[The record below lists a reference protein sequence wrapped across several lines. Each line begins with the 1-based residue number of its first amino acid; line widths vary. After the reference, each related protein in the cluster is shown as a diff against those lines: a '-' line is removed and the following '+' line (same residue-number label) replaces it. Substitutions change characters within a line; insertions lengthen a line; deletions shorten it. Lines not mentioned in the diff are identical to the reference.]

1 MKSKLS
7 KALVLLLSLAMIAV
21 QLTVPAFAAEANCKH
36 DSKTYGTPVAE
47 TCTDYGYTPWTCD
60 ACGYKGVTMGNAP
73 TGHSKTLVDV
83 PAKAADC
90 TNVGWNA
97 YKKCGNPG
105 CDYKVGY
112 QEIAALGHNYV
123 DKPGLEPTCIAT
135 GYTAYKECT
144 RCHAEVGKT
153 ILAKANHQY
162 KVSVAEGALCPDVS
176 TIKYTCVLC
185 GHFEER
191 EVTGSN
197 YDHTYVTVP
206 AKAPTCTE
214 KGNKEYRKCAVCKW
228 TENVDGSQELPALG
242 HKGEVTKQAVAPT
255 CIKDG
260 NTIEITCTVCKAVVV
275 ASEVLPKSE
284 TLHNYVPVPKK
295 DANCT
300 EAGYSAHE
308 KCTICGNEKGKVVT
322 AQLPHTEV
330 ANTRG
335 KVLPTCTEKGY
346 TTALCATCDKEFK
359 VEGSEV
365 PANGHTMTTTPAG
378 EVKATCT
385 TKGNTAYTYCTVC
398 GHKEGYVELP
408 ALGHDMKSE
417 TKAATCTATGYE
429 KQWCS
434 RCNDRTTTKTLPI
447 IPHTYVAFAENKV
460 ATFNEPVHAA
470 GKKCSVCGHI
480 DAGAITAPRLNES
493 VQFSYEVKG
502 SDKNSTMFDSV
513 AVNSGYV
520 TVKVKMTVKSE
531 IARFY
536 GATVALN
543 FSNNLKLVNVSV
555 PDATLFAKFEA
566 TPYADT
572 KDAAGKTVV
581 GKANADH
588 KVVITQ
594 DMDSQAF
601 YKTFTAEKD
610 KNGNY
615 ATTYEFAVLTFK
627 VDDAAAVGT
636 QGTVTVVTGECEIAR
651 PAANPAQ
658 IADPTYTTGIAN
670 ALNCDF
676 GTNESVNIAKL
687 GDGAVTGTLTVSDT
701 LALNQ
706 WFNTADENAY
716 KIIYD
721 MDKDGDVDSD
731 DFILLRKATV
741 GNEEYLKF

>member
-21 QLTVPAFAAEANCKH
+21 QLTVPAFAAEACKH
-36 DSKTYGTPVAE
+36 DSKKYGTPVAE
-47 TCTDYGYTPWTCD
+47 TCTDYGYTPWTCN
-60 ACGYKGVTMGNAP
+60 APGCGYKGVDMGNPP
-73 TGHSKTLVDV
+73 TGHSKTLEDV

-105 CDYKVGY
+105 CDYKEGY

-144 RCHAEVGKT
+144 RCKDTVGKT
-153 ILAKANHQY
+153 ILAVANHHY
-162 KVSVAEGALCPDVS
+162 TVSVEEGKYCPDVS
-176 TIKYTCVLC
+176 KIKYTCVLC
-185 GHFEER
+185 DDFYER
-191 EVTGSN
+191 DVTGSS

-214 KGNKEYRKCAVCKW
+214 KGNVEYKKCAVCKW
-228 TENVDGSQELPALG
+228 TESGSKEIPALG
-242 HKGEVTKQAVAPT
+242 HKGEVTKQAVDPT

-284 TLHNYVPVPKK
+284 KYHDLETIAAKDPSCTAPGNNEYKK
-295 DANCT
+295 C
-300 EAGYSAHE
+300 
-308 KCTICGNEKGKVVT
+308 KICGYEEGKVVT
-322 AQLPHTEV
+322 AQLPHTEL
-330 ANTRG
+330 AGSRG

-346 TTALCATCDKEFK
+346 TTALCTTCNKEFK

-365 PANGHTMTTTPAG
+365 PAKGHKMTEQPALL
-378 EVKATCT
+378 ATCT
-385 TKGNTAYTYCTVC
+385 TKGHTAYTECSVC
-398 GHKEGYVELP
+398 GHQEGKVELP

-417 TKAATCTATGYE
+417 TKPATCTAKGYE
-429 KQWCS
+429 KKYCS
-434 RCNDRTTTKTLPI
+434 RCNACTTEKELEK

-480 DAGAITAPRLNES
+480 EGGAITDPRLNES

-502 SDKNSTMFDSV
+502 SDKNSTKFDKD

-572 KDAAGKTVV
+572 KDAAGNTVV
-581 GKANADH
+581 GKANAQH
-588 KVVITQ
+588 KVFITQ

-601 YKTFTAEKD
+601 YKTFTSEKD

-627 VDDAAAVGT
+627 VNNDAADT
-636 QGTVTVVTGECEIAR
+636 QGVVEFDQNKCEIAR
-651 PAANPAQ
+651 READPEQ

-670 ALNCDF
+670 ELDRAFVD
-676 GTNESVNIAKL
+676 SAAIDIVKL

>member
-1 MKSKLS
+1 MDFVKLMSK
-7 KALVLLLSLAMIAV
+7 
-21 QLTVPAFAAEANCKH
+21 
-36 DSKTYGTPVAE
+36 Y
-47 TCTDYGYTPWTCD
+47 
-60 ACGYKGVTMGNAP
+60 
-73 TGHSKTLVDV
+73 
-83 PAKAADC
+83 
-90 TNVGWNA
+90 
-97 YKKCGNPG
+97 
-105 CDYKVGY
+105 
-112 QEIAALGHNYV
+112 
-123 DKPGLEPTCIAT
+123 
-135 GYTAYKECT
+135 
-144 RCHAEVGKT
+144 
-153 ILAKANHQY
+153 
-162 KVSVAEGALCPDVS
+162 
-176 TIKYTCVLC
+176 
-185 GHFEER
+185 
-191 EVTGSN
+191 
-197 YDHTYVTVP
+197 
-206 AKAPTCTE
+206 
-214 KGNKEYRKCAVCKW
+214 
-228 TENVDGSQELPALG
+228 
-242 HKGEVTKQAVAPT
+242 
-255 CIKDG
+255 
-260 NTIEITCTVCKAVVV
+260 
-275 ASEVLPKSE
+275 
-284 TLHNYVPVPKK
+284 
-295 DANCT
+295 
-300 EAGYSAHE
+300 
-308 KCTICGNEKGKVVT
+308 
-322 AQLPHTEV
+322 
-330 ANTRG
+330 
-335 KVLPTCTEKGY
+335 
-346 TTALCATCDKEFK
+346 DKEFK

-365 PANGHTMTTTPAG
+365 PAKGHTMTKTPAG

-417 TKAATCTATGYE
+417 TKPATCTAKGYE
-429 KQWCS
+429 KKYCS
-434 RCNDRTTTKTLPI
+434 RCNACTTEKELEK

-480 DAGAITAPRLNES
+480 DGGSITAPRLNES

-572 KDAAGKTVV
+572 KDAAGNTVV
-581 GKANADH
+581 GKANAQH

-601 YKTFTAEKD
+601 YKTFTSEKD

-636 QGTVTVVTGECEIAR
+636 VGDITVVTGECEIAR
-651 PAANPAQ
+651 PTATAAQTN
-658 IADPTYTTGIAN
+658 DPTYTTGIAN
-670 ALNCDF
+670 TLACDF
-676 GTNESVNIAKL
+676 GTYASVNIAKL

>member
-21 QLTVPAFAAEANCKH
+21 QLTVPAFAAEECKH
-36 DSKTYGTPVAE
+36 EDSKKTYGTAVAA
-47 TCTDYGYTPWTCD
+47 TCTDWGYKPWTCT
-60 ACGYKGVTMGNAP
+60 CGYKGADVGSAP
-73 TGHSKTLVDV
+73 TGHSKTLEDV

-123 DKPGLEPTCIAT
+123 DKAGKEPTCQEE

-144 RCHAEVGKT
+144 RCKDTVGKET
-153 ILAKANHQY
+153 LAKANHHY
-162 KVSVAEGALCPDVS
+162 TVSVEEGKYCPDVS
-176 TIKYTCVLC
+176 KITYKCTLC
-185 GHFEER
+185 PYSETR
-191 EVTGSN
+191 DVTGSK

-206 AKAPTCTE
+206 AKAATCTE
-214 KGNKEYRKCAVCKW
+214 KGNVEYKKCAVCKW
-228 TENVDGSQELPALG
+228 TENEDGSKETPALG
-242 HKGEVTKQAVAPT
+242 HKGEVTKQAKAAT

-275 ASEVLPKSE
+275 ASEVVPKSE
-284 TLHNYVPVPKK
+284 TLHDYVTV
-295 DANCT
+295 DAKPATCT
-300 EAGYSAHE
+300 APGHNKYQ
-308 KCTICGNEKGKVVT
+308 KCKICGNEIGKVVT

-346 TTALCATCDKEFK
+346 TTALCETCNLEYR

-365 PANGHTMTTTPAG
+365 PANGHKMTEKPALL
-378 EVKATCT
+378 ATCT
-385 TKGNTAYTYCTVC
+385 TKGYTAYTECSVC
-398 GHKEGYVELP
+398 GHQEGKVELP

-417 TKAATCTATGYE
+417 TKPATCTAKGYE
-429 KQWCS
+429 KKYCS
-434 RCNDRTTTKTLPI
+434 RCNACTTEKELEK
-447 IPHTYVAFAENKV
+447 IPHTYVAFAENKT
-460 ATFNEPVHAA
+460 ATFTEPVHAA

-480 DAGAITAPRLNES
+480 AGGAITAPRLKES
-493 VQFSYEVKG
+493 VQFSYEIKG
-502 SDKNSTMFDSV
+502 SDKNSTKFDKD

-572 KDAAGKTVV
+572 KDAAGNTVV
-581 GKANADH
+581 GKANAQH
-588 KVVITQ
+588 KVFITQ

-601 YKTFTAEKD
+601 YKTFTSEKD

-627 VDDAAAVGT
+627 VNNDAADT
-636 QGTVTVVTGECEIAR
+636 QGVVEFDQSKCEIAR
-651 PAANPAQ
+651 READSEQTN
-658 IADPTYTTGIAN
+658 DPTYTTGIAN
-670 ALNCDF
+670 ELDRAFVD
-676 GTNESVNIAKL
+676 SAAIDIVKL